1 MRRIRTTG
9 LCLVAAF
16 ALCAAAATSA
26 SATAPEYGRCIKQV
40 AVEKHYKGG
49 FTDSKCT
56 KKSETHIGKYEWF
69 PGAEKAGF
77 TSSGGVGVLTQ
88 VSGAGVECQK
98 ETSTGHFVPGNN
110 KEEAGVIVTFT
121 GCKSLELPCTTEGAA
136 SGELVT
142 NELEGIVG
150 WESKAAK
157 KTDIELYP
165 AKSVSSGLFI
175 EFHCAS
181 LVVKVRGKVLAPIK
195 NDKMTQSE
203 TLKFKATKGVQKP
216 EKWEESPFPQILEAS
231 FKGGPF
237 EQAGQQITSTVT
249 GAEKLELN
257 AVV

>member
-1 MRRIRTTG
+1 MIG
-9 LCLVAAF
+9 LCLTAVLS
-16 ALCAAAATSA
+16 LCALAASSA
-26 SATAPEYGRCIKQV
+26 SATAPEYGRCLK
-40 AVEKHYKGG
+40 AEKIGKTYNGG
-49 FTDSKCT
+49 FADAKCT
-56 KKSETHIGKYEWF
+56 KASETKTGKFKWV
-69 PGAEKAGF
+69 PGAEKAEF

-98 ETSTGHFVPGNN
+98 ETSNGHFVPGNN
-110 KEEAGVIVTFT
+110 KEEAGVIVKFT
-121 GCKSLELPCTTEGAA
+121 GCKSLEFPCTTEGAA
-136 SGELVT
+136 SGELIT

-150 WESKAAK
+150 WANKALK
-157 KTDIELYP
+157 KTDLKLYP

-195 NDKMTQSE
+195 NDKMTSTE
-203 TLKFKATKGVQKP
+203 TLKFVASKGIQNP
-216 EKWEESPFPQILEAS
+216 DEWEESKGLTILEAS